1 MLPSRNFIIKQK
13 TKYKK
18 DQQGIMMIIIII
30 ALTALCDKEPPKIL
44 LSSSCVGHLL
54 LAMGPSLKN
63 GLCTQRDAIGEN
75 YFFL

>member
-1 MLPSRNFIIKQK
+1 MLPSRNFIKKQK

-18 DQQGIMMIIIII
+18 DQQGIMIIRII

-44 LSSSCVGHLL
+44 LSSSCVGYLL